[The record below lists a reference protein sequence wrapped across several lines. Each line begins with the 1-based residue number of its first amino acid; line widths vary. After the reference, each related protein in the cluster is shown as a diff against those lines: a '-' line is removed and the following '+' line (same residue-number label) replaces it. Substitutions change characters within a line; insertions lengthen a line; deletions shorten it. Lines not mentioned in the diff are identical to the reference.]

1 MPMIM
6 KVVHKIRRVNLF
18 NVNTQQLTDE
28 PQGMF
33 ERSFSSHTFEC
44 RLSRAAQ
51 SEEEEEKIVSTIK
64 TETTRRVSFFAY
76 IY

>member
-1 MPMIM
+1 MS
-6 KVVHKIRRVNLF
+6 
-18 NVNTQQLTDE
+18 TQQLTDE

-33 ERSFSSHTFEC
+33 ERNFSSHTFEC

-51 SEEEEEKIVSTIK
+51 SEEEEEKIASTIK
-64 TETTRRVSFFAY
+64 TETTRHVSFFAY